1 MAQRPDFLHEEYTIE
16 TPENVAFGYA
26 VAGIG
31 SRSIGALL
39 DALLLGVA
47 LLVVNVVLL
56 VLLAALG
63 DLDRL
68 DGAAAGRA
76 APSWLG
82 GLALALY
89 ALVNFALLWG
99 YFVVF
104 ELLWNGQ
111 TPGKRVAG
119 IRVVRLDSSPA
130 GALAIVV
137 RNLVRLIDFLPAAYG
152 VGLLTMFID
161 RRSRRLG
168 DLAAGTLVIRERRE
182 IALATLQPAAAPAA
196 PDPAAAERLDAL
208 AREYHRLRALSA
220 ADYDLIVEA
229 LGRRARGAIDDALL
243 ARLAAA
249 LAARLGGPTPADAR
263 QFLMDLAA
271 HYRRPAR

>member
-1 MAQRPDFLHEEYTIE
+1 M
-16 TPENVAFGYA
+16 
-26 VAGIG
+26 AGIG

-47 LLVVNVVLL
+47 LLVVNVALL

-63 DLDRL
+63 DLDRPG
-68 DGAAAGRA
+68 DRGD

-89 ALVNFALLWG
+89 ALVNFALIWG

-119 IRVVRLDSSPA
+119 TRVVRLDGSPA

-137 RNLVRLIDFLPAAYG
+137 RNLVRLIDFLPGAYG
-152 VGLLTMFID
+152 VGLLTMLID

-182 IALATLQPAAAPAA
+182 ITLATLQPAAAPAA

-220 ADYDLIVEA
+220 ADYDLIVDA

-249 LAARLGGPTPADAR
+249 LATRLGGPAPADAR
-263 QFLMDLAA
+263 QFLTDLAA
-271 HYRRPAR
+271 HYRRPSG

>member
-1 MAQRPDFLHEEYTIE
+1 M
-16 TPENVAFGYA
+16 
-26 VAGIG
+26 AGIG

>member
-1 MAQRPDFLHEEYTIE
+1 M
-16 TPENVAFGYA
+16 
-26 VAGIG
+26 
-31 SRSIGALL
+31 GALL
-39 DALLLGVA
+39 DALLLGGA
-47 LLVVNVVLL
+47 LLAVHIVLL
-56 VLLAALG
+56 VLLAALDG
-63 DLDRL
+63 LNRL
-68 DGAAAGRA
+68 DNGTAS
-76 APSWLG
+76 SWLG

-89 ALVNFALLWG
+89 ALVNFALIWG

-119 IRVVRLDSSPA
+119 TRVVRLDGSPA

-137 RNLVRLIDFLPAAYG
+137 RNLVRLIDFLPGAYG

-182 IALATLQPAAAPAA
+182 VTLATLRSAGPPATS
-196 PDPAAAERLDAL
+196 DLTAERLDAL
-208 AREYHRLRALSA
+208 AREYHCLRALSA
-220 ADYDLIVEA
+220 ADYDLIVDA
-229 LGRRARGAIDDALL
+229 LDRRARGALDDALL

-249 LAARLGGPTPADAR
+249 LARRLGGPAPADAR
-263 QFLMDLAA
+263 QFLEDLAA
-271 HYRRPAR
+271 YYRRPPR